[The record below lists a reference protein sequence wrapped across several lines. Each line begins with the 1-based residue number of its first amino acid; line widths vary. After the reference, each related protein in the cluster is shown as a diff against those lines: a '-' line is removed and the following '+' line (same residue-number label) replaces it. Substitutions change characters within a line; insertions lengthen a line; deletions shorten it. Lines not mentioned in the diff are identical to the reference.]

1 MAVGPRRQARATPI
15 QSVREGHLSEG
26 SAPEYPDFVERSR
39 SDSEAC
45 ARGRTALPDA
55 HFEPAAQV
63 RIRATSRSV
72 VQGSP
77 HDYRN
82 RFATIVSSSAAAS
95 EPCRELG
102 HDARW
107 LEEVVGAVTPEPA
120 FICSSVITGCRS
132 Q

>member
-72 VQGSP
+72 VQGHP
-77 HDYRN
+77 MIT
-82 RFATIVSSSAAAS
+82 ATGSRLSFLLRRQRAS
-95 EPCRELG
+95 HAEN
-102 HDARW
+102 
-107 LEEVVGAVTPEPA
+107 
-120 FICSSVITGCRS
+120 
-132 Q
+132 